1 MLAHIFARNY
11 LRIMTQTRDI
21 FQAIADPTR
30 RQIIGMVAQKSLNVN
45 AIAKEFDITRQAVS
59 LHVQF
64 LNDCG
69 LIVIKKQG
77 RERYCESNLAKLNEV
92 TDWIDQYRKYWDN
105 KFDSLE
111 NYLAKIQKKGKDRK
125 IEKYNTLKQ
134 EENILIYTR
143 IIDAPRD
150 LVWEVWTTPE
160 HIKEW
165 WGPDGFSLTTKSMNV
180 EPGKIWDFIMYG
192 TGLG

>member
-1 MLAHIFARNY
+1 MRKLNLAHIFARNY
-11 LRIMTQTRDI
+11 LRIMPQTRDI

-69 LIVIKKQG
+69 LIVIKQQG
-77 RERYCESNLAKLNEV
+77 RERFCEAKLERLNEV

-105 KFDSLE
+105 NFDSLE
-111 NYLAKIQKKGKDRK
+111 NYLAKIQK
-125 IEKYNTLKQ
+125 
-134 EENILIYTR
+134 
-143 IIDAPRD
+143 
-150 LVWEVWTTPE
+150 
-160 HIKEW
+160 
-165 WGPDGFSLTTKSMNV
+165 TK
-180 EPGKIWDFIMYG
+180 K
-192 TGLG
+192 